1 MFILS
6 AKILSKLASDTKEF
20 AHIKIIFNNFNI
32 FYLM

>member
-20 AHIKIIFNNFNI
+20 ASYKNYI
-32 FYLM
+32 